1 MKNNDESIRKIL
13 RDMKKMKYISP
24 DEIPNIDLYMD
35 QMTSFMDEHLKYTR
49 RSEDDKMLTKTMIN
63 NYTKN
68 NLLPPSNKKKYSKE
82 HVLLL
87 IFIYYFKNILSISDI
102 QHLCKPLTERF
113 FSSDDEDF
121 AGIDLQQ
128 IYEEVFQYE
137 KGYIDPTMLDV
148 LRKYRK
154 AKDSFPGDVSEED
167 REFLTTFSLI
177 CSLSFDV
184 YVKKMIVQ
192 KLIDEQLLPNEE
204 EREEMEHKAEHK
216 PERKTDKKADGKN
229 QRKQERIR
237 PAKGEKENTKKTGSR
252 HVDKMKK

>member
-1 MKNNDESIRKIL
+1 MKKNDESIRKIL
-13 RDMKKMKYISP
+13 KDMQKMKYISP

-35 QMTSFMDEHLKYTR
+35 QMTTFMDEHLKYTR

-68 NLLPPSNKKKYSKE
+68 NLLPPPNKKKYSKE
-82 HVLLL
+82 HILLL

-102 QHLCKPLTERF
+102 QRLCRPLTEHF
-113 FSSDDEDF
+113 FGKEGEENGSISME
-121 AGIDLQQ
+121 Q

-137 KGYIDPTMLDV
+137 KGYIDPTMIDV
-148 LRKYRK
+148 LKKYRK
-154 AKDSFPGDVSEED
+154 AKESFPGEVNEED

-192 KLIDEQLLPNEE
+192 KLIDEQLMGNEE
-204 EREEMEHKAEHK
+204 EE
-216 PERKTDKKADGKN
+216 TDVSKKNEKKKN
-229 QRKQERIR
+229 
-237 PAKGEKENTKKTGSR
+237 KK
-252 HVDKMKK
+252 

>member
-1 MKNNDESIRKIL
+1 MKKNDESIRKIL
-13 RDMKKMKYISP
+13 KDMQKMKYISP

-35 QMTSFMDEHLKYTR
+35 QMTTFMDEHLKYTR

-68 NLLPPSNKKKYSKE
+68 NLLPPPNKKKYSKE

-87 IFIYYFKNILSISDI
+87 IYIYYFKNILSISDI
-102 QHLCKPLTERF
+102 QRLCKPLTEHF
-113 FSSDDEDF
+113 FGKEGKENGSISLE
-121 AGIDLQQ
+121 Q

-137 KGYIDPTMLDV
+137 KGYIDPTMIDV
-148 LRKYRK
+148 LKKYRK
-154 AKDSFPGDVSEED
+154 AKESFPGDVSEKD

-192 KLIDEQLLPNEE
+192 KLIDEQLMGNEE
-204 EREEMEHKAEHK
+204 EE
-216 PERKTDKKADGKN
+216 TDVSKKNEKKN
-229 QRKQERIR
+229 
-237 PAKGEKENTKKTGSR
+237 KK
-252 HVDKMKK
+252 

>member
-1 MKNNDESIRKIL
+1 MKKNDESIRKIL
-13 RDMKKMKYISP
+13 KDMQKMKYISP

-35 QMTSFMDEHLKYTR
+35 QMTTFMDEHLKYTR

-68 NLLPPSNKKKYSKE
+68 NLLPPPNKKKYSKE
-82 HVLLL
+82 HILLL

-102 QHLCKPLTERF
+102 QSLCKPLTERF
-113 FSSDDEDF
+113 FGKEEDDGVSLE
-121 AGIDLQQ
+121 Q

-137 KGYIDPTMLDV
+137 KGYIDPTMIDIV
-148 LRKYRK
+148 RKYRK
-154 AKDSFPGDVSEED
+154 AKESFHWDVNEED

-192 KLIDEQLLPNEE
+192 KLIDEQLMGNEE
-204 EREEMEHKAEHK
+204 EETE
-216 PERKTDKKADGKN
+216 DS
-229 QRKQERIR
+229 
-237 PAKGEKENTKKTGSR
+237 KKTE
-252 HVDKMKK
+252 KKNKK